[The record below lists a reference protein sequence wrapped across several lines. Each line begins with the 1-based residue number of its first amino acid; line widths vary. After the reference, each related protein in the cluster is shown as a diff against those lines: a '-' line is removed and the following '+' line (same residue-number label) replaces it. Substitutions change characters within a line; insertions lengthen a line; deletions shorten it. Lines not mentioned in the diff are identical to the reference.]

1 MSPAFCPQCGTAQA
15 SRANFCP
22 DCGADLS
29 AGAPPVLRREGEPV
43 ATVVAYAGF
52 FKRLVAWLIDGVL
65 LLILNIIVSAI
76 IVGGDA
82 DEASSGALVAAYTIS
97 FVVSWGYYAGME
109 SSMKQATLGK
119 MILGI
124 VVTDV
129 DGQRITFM
137 RATGRHFAKIL
148 SGLILFIGYLM
159 ALWTERRQ
167 GLHDMLA
174 ATLVVRGKR

>member
-29 AGAPPVLRREGEPV
+29 VGTPPVVRREGEAV
-43 ATVVAYAGF
+43 ATVAYAGF
-52 FKRLVAWLIDGVL
+52 GRRLAAWVIDTVL
-65 LLILNIIVSAI
+65 LGIVSLIISVI

-82 DEASSGALVAAYTIS
+82 DDASRGAQVAVNTIA
-97 FVVSWGYYAGME
+97 FAIAWGYYAGME
-109 SSMKQATLGK
+109 SSTKQGTLGK

-137 RATGRHFAKIL
+137 RATGRHFAKII
-148 SGLILFIGYLM
+148 SGLLLFIGYLM
-159 ALWTERRQ
+159 VIWTARKQ
-167 GLHDMLA
+167 GLHDIMA
-174 ATLVVRGKR
+174 GTLVVQGKR